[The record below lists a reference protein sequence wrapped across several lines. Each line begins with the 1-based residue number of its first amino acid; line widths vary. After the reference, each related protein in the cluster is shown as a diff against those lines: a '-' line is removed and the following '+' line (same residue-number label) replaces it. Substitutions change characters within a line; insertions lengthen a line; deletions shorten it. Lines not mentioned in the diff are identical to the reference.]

1 MRAVLACIAA
11 SQRYKLRELT
21 TKEVMEEACSVLS
34 GHDNLILQFGEF
46 LPGVDMLATLN
57 RSKGASATGAVLG
70 PAAAVTPSNDGLDF
84 LATLEEPA
92 VRDALEKFKTRL
104 PHENFTELM
113 EILSK
118 AKGLVTRDGEE
129 VSSRYA
135 EVSPVCFDCAQSQ
148 S

>member
-1 MRAVLACIAA
+1 MRAVLACVAA

-21 TKEVMEEACSVLS
+21 TKEVMEEACSSLS
-34 GHDNLILQFGEF
+34 GHDNLILQFGDF
-46 LPGVDMLATLN
+46 LPGVDMQDALN

-70 PAAAVTPSNDGLDF
+70 PAAAATPSDDGLDF

-92 VRDALEKFKTRL
+92 VRAALQKFKMRL

-118 AKGLVTRDGEE
+118 AKGLVTRDGDK
-129 VSSRYA
+129 VWSRYA
-135 EVSPVCFDCAQSQ
+135 EVSPVRFNCARSQ